1 VAVRCFLTPAAVARL
16 ESFRRD
22 GEPIG
27 LTVERIIAAHD
38 PERPDDAR

>member
-1 VAVRCFLTPAAVARL
+1 VAVRCFLTPAAVGRL

-27 LTVERIIAAHD
+27 LTVERIIGAYD
-38 PERPDDAR
+38 PERTGAAP